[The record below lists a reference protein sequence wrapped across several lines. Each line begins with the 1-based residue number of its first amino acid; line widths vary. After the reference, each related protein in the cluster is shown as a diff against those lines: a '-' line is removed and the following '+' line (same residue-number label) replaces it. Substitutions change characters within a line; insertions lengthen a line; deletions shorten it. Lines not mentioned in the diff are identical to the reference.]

1 MGRFFVFLIAV
12 FAFSIIGMAI
22 WWIWNKINIAIK
34 RQNSAFDIEKEA
46 HEKVKK
52 RIKEENEK

>member
-1 MGRFFVFLIAV
+1 MGRFFIFLITV
-12 FAFSIIGMAI
+12 FVFSIIGMAI